1 MDYVNFI
8 KEYHLDKRKNLE
20 SNIADFYRQTY
31 TLSTYRHCLDVAK
44 EAIKLD
50 NWFKEDLYIAG
61 LLHDISAF
69 IPTNQRL
76 KVAQA
81 LNIPILE
88 AEQEFPLLLHQKLSA
103 YIAKECFNINDT
115 KTINA
120 IKCHTT
126 LKGNFTDFDLALFL
140 ADKIAWDQ
148 PGIPP
153 YLSKLESQLTVS
165 KEAAAFV
172 YINYLFNNDIKVI
185 HPWLRSA
192 KEELETKFQNVN

>member
-1 MDYVNFI
+1 MDYVDFI
-8 KEYHLDKRKNLE
+8 KEYHLDKHKNLE
-20 SNIADFYRQTY
+20 SNIADFYRQTN

-69 IPTNQRL
+69 IPTSCRL
-76 KVAQA
+76 EVSQA

-88 AEQEFPLLLHQKLSA
+88 EEQESPLLLHQKLSA
-103 YIAKECFNINDT
+103 YIVKKCFKINDA
-115 KTINA
+115 KTISA

-153 YLSKLESQLTVS
+153 YLSKLETSLNSS
-165 KEAAAFV
+165 KEAAALV
-172 YINYLFNNDIKVI
+172 YIDYLFNNGIKVI

-192 KEELETKFQNVN
+192 KERLETK